1 MPLAFQFCVDFEA
14 ITIPDD
20 PENIWFAANLTILD
34 IGLFS
39 AG

>member
-1 MPLAFQFCVDFEA
+1 MDVEA

-20 PENIWFAANLTILD
+20 SEHVWFAANLTILD
-34 IGLFS
+34 IRLFS

>member
-1 MPLAFQFCVDFEA
+1 MDVEA

-20 PENIWFAANLTILD
+20 SKKIWFAANLTILD
-34 IGLFS
+34 IRLFS